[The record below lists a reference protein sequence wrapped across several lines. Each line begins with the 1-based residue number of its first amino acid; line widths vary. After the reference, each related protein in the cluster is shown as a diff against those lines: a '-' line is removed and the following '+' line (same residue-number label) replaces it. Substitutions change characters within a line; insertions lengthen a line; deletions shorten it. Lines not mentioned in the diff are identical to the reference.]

1 MKYFIICP
9 VRNATEQQKQEMADI
24 ITAIEH
30 LGHSVYYPARD
41 TNQEDETGYRICTD
55 NKNAIRDADIVLVYY
70 DKNSSGTLFDLG
82 VAFALD
88 KEIVI
93 LNEVEDGHGKSF
105 SRMIQDWESRSIQPI
120 GGWESFK
127 F

>member
-70 DKNSSGTLFDLG
+70 DKNSYKCELRKKRFPFNGKHLYSSIY
-82 VAFALD
+82 
-88 KEIVI
+88 IV
-93 LNEVEDGHGKSF
+93 
-105 SRMIQDWESRSIQPI
+105 MY
-120 GGWESFK
+120 
-127 F
+127 